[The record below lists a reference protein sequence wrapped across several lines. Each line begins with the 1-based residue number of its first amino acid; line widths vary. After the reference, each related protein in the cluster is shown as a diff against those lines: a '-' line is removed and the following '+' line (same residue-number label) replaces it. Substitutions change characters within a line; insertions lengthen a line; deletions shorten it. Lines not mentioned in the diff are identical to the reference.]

1 MRYGRIRAIVVI
13 VVLFVVLFF
22 LFYPMNPSNTGL
34 FANIPLGLDI
44 KGGSLLEYTFSGDVT
59 PDTANQVVTILRRRL
74 DDANFTEANVASLG
88 NNGIRVEIPG
98 IDNPQQ
104 AESLIGQRGELY
116 FAQVLDTVQSA
127 VQPAPKI
134 GLQYAG
140 AQWLKTSDPS
150 MPPNTW
156 YLVNR
161 NIQVGAGTLQLS
173 GSEVSNASVAMN
185 TSTGGWEIDLSF
197 NSKGAQDFYQITQA
211 LVGKPLAIV
220 LDNNVLSAPIV
231 QQAIQGGRAQI
242 TGNFTYK
249 QAQELAALIRSGNLP
264 VTLNLSEEQTIG
276 PTLGADVVRTSIIVG
291 LIGMAIVLAYMLIY
305 YGPLMGMV
313 ADLALVYNAFFVLG
327 MLALTHGILT
337 LPGMAGIIL
346 TIGTTVDGNV
356 IIFERIKEEMR
367 TGKTSKASITAGFTR
382 STAVILDAN
391 ISTLIVAFVLYYFGT
406 GSIKGFAVTLT
417 IGIIGTIFTSLIFS
431 RVLMDLIAPA
441 VKNKYLP
448 STPNAGQANFV
459 QSDKANQKNTT
470 PTNKGSNKN
479 QKGGNQR

>member
-1 MRYGRIRAIVVI
+1 MKYNRIRVVVVLI
-13 VVLFVVLFF
+13 VLFVSLFF
-22 LFYPMNPSNTGL
+22 LFYPMNPSSTGL

-44 KGGSLLEYTFSGDVT
+44 KGGSLLEYTFSGNVT
-59 PDTANQVVTILRRRL
+59 PETANQVVTIIRRRL
-74 DDANFTEANVASLG
+74 DDANFTEANVAAIGS
-88 NNGIRVEIPG
+88 NGIRVEIPG

-116 FAQVLDTVQSA
+116 FAQVLDTVQSN
-127 VQPAPKI
+127 VKPAPKI

-140 AQWLKTSDPS
+140 AEWLLSKDPS
-150 MPPNTW
+150 VPPNTW
-156 YLVNR
+156 YLINR
-161 NIQVGAGTLQLS
+161 NIQVGAGTLQLN
-173 GSEVSNASVAMN
+173 GSEVSNASAAMN
-185 TSTGGWEIDLSF
+185 TTSGGWEIDLSF
-197 NSKGAQDFYQITQA
+197 NAKGAQDFYQITQA

-220 LDNNVLSAPIV
+220 LDNYVLSAPIV

-242 TGNFTYK
+242 TGNFTYQ

-276 PTLGADVVRTSIIVG
+276 PTLGSDVIHTSIIVG
-291 LIGMAIVLAYMLIY
+291 LIGMAIVLAYMLVY

-367 TGKTSKASITAGFTR
+367 TGKTPIASITAGFAR

-417 IGIIGTIFTSLIFS
+417 IGIIGTIFTSLVFS
-431 RVLMDLIAPA
+431 RIMMDLIGPSI
-441 VKNKYLP
+441 KNKYLP
-448 STPNAGQANFV
+448 ATQNAGQTS
-459 QSDKANQKNTT
+459 QPDKKNDTSAGKAV
-470 PTNKGSNKN
+470 NNRKQG
-479 QKGGNQR
+479 R

>member
-1 MRYGRIRAIVVI
+1 
-13 VVLFVVLFF
+13 
-22 LFYPMNPSNTGL
+22 
-34 FANIPLGLDI
+34 
-44 KGGSLLEYTFSGDVT
+44 
-59 PDTANQVVTILRRRL
+59 
-74 DDANFTEANVASLG
+74 
-88 NNGIRVEIPG
+88 
-98 IDNPQQ
+98 
-104 AESLIGQRGELY
+104 
-116 FAQVLDTVQSA
+116 VLDTVQSS

-140 AQWLKTSDPS
+140 AQWLRTSDPS
-150 MPPNTW
+150 APPNTW
-156 YLVNR
+156 YLVNK

-173 GSEVSNASVAMN
+173 GSDVTNAAAAMN
-185 TSTGGWEIDLSF
+185 TSNGGWEIDLSF
-197 NSKGAQDFYQITQA
+197 GAKGSQNFYQITQA

-220 LDNNVLSAPIV
+220 LDNSVLSAPIV
-231 QQAIQGGRAQI
+231 QQAIQGGHAQI

-249 QAQELAALIRSGNLP
+249 QAQDLAALIRSGNLP
-264 VTLNLSEEQTIG
+264 VTLNLTEEQTIG
-276 PTLGADVVRTSIIVG
+276 PTLGADVIRTSIIVG
-291 LIGMAIVLAYMLIY
+291 LIGMAIVLAYMLVY

-367 TGKTSKASITAGFTR
+367 TGKTSKAAITAGFTR

-391 ISTLIVAFVLYYFGT
+391 ISTLIVAFVLYYLGT

-417 IGIIGTIFTSLIFS
+417 IGIIGTIFTSLVFS
-431 RVLMDLIAPA
+431 RVLMDLIAPV

-448 STPNAGQANFV
+448 LTSNAGQV
-459 QSDKANQKNTT
+459 KPVESDQKNTT
-470 PTNKGSNKN
+470 SNNKN
-479 QKGGNQR
+479 KKGGNQR